1 MNSRSPICRLVSPS
15 TVSRTTSLSVGVSES
30 QPLSARRWAARLPRR
45 SPHDAD
51 REINR
56 WLGPLVV
63 LMIFGFTSI
72 AVVNTLAMIAL
83 RRRRELGLLGLVG
96 ATRRQV
102 RSMARWAAVLRRNRP
117 GSRPGNRGD
126 RAAAAQPRAHGQ
138 PAAVRAD
145 RQARRDPGCLGAGGA
160 GGATRQA
167 LRSRPVEAI
176 GVGE

>member
-1 MNSRSPICRLVSPS
+1 MSKVGLDGAARDEQPLADLPVGEPS

-102 RSMARWAAVLRRNRP
+102 RSMARWA
-117 GSRPGNRGD
+117 
-126 RAAAAQPRAHGQ
+126 
-138 PAAVRAD
+138 
-145 RQARRDPGCLGAGGA
+145 
-160 GGATRQA
+160 
-167 LRSRPVEAI
+167 RS
-176 GVGE
+176 